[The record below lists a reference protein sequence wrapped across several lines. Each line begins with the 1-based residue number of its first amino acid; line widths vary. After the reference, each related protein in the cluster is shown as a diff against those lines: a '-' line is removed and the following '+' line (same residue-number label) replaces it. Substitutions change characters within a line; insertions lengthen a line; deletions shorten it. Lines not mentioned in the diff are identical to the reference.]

1 MTYRLPRGVNVSNPE
16 SKAVAV
22 LLLREE
28 ATASTRDED
37 PRHAQDP
44 GLCPHVSAF
53 PVFHLPNAW
62 IAGHPFGGAEK
73 GNLSRRRPHLAS
85 SVDTNPPN
93 RSRFP
98 EDDRAAWTF
107 L

>member
-1 MTYRLPRGVNVSNPE
+1 MLKPTLHVSRNESHDSLLFPQHTFSPRAPLPAQIESGDMTYRLPRGVNVSNPE

-44 GLCPHVSAF
+44 GLCRHRCAF
-53 PVFHLPNAW
+53 SDVQLR
-62 IAGHPFGGAEK
+62 K
-73 GNLSRRRPHLAS
+73 R
-85 SVDTNPPN
+85 
-93 RSRFP
+93 
-98 EDDRAAWTF
+98 
-107 L
+107 